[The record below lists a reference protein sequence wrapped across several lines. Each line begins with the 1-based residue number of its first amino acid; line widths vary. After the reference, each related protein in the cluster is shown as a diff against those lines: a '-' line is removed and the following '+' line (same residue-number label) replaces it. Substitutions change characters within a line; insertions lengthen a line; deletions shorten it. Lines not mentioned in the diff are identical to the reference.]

1 MGVLR
6 KSGELDALAEVVAA
20 TEPTGTYGIG
30 HTRWSTHGPPN
41 DRNAHPHTDET
52 GQVAVVHNGIIE
64 NYAELKAKLQ
74 ETGVTFTSDT
84 DTEVVPHL
92 IAQALDAS
100 EDPETAFHNT
110 VDRLEGSY
118 AIAAIIDGSETIY
131 AARQGSPLV
140 VGVGDDCTYLA
151 SDVPAFVDH
160 TRDVVFLEDGHRVI
174 ATKTGYT
181 VLDGDREPVDVDVE
195 TVSYTAEATGKSG
208 YDHYMLKE
216 IHEQPTALRQ
226 CFLRAK
232 RCTRGN
238 GHPRRDRRDP
248 TAERGPVRRLWN
260 LLPRRPLRRSHP
272 QRDGNPGRSLSR
284 KRVRAV
290 ATAAHARNARGRYY
304 PKRRDCRHAR
314 CAAGRQKPRCQHA
327 RAHQHSQLDGRPRV

>member
-1 MGVLR
+1 
-6 KSGELDALAEVVAA
+6 VAA

-131 AARQGSPLV
+131 AARQDHRSS
-140 VGVGDDCTYLA
+140 LA
-151 SDVPAFVDH
+151 SATTAPIWRATCQPSSTTPAMSSSSKMAI
-160 TRDVVFLEDGHRVI
+160 E
-174 ATKTGYT
+174 
-181 VLDGDREPVDVDVE
+181 
-195 TVSYTAEATGKSG
+195 
-208 YDHYMLKE
+208 
-216 IHEQPTALRQ
+216 
-226 CFLRAK
+226 
-232 RCTRGN
+232 
-238 GHPRRDRRDP
+238 
-248 TAERGPVRRLWN
+248 
-260 LLPRRPLRRSHP
+260 
-272 QRDGNPGRSLSR
+272 
-284 KRVRAV
+284 
-290 ATAAHARNARGRYY
+290 
-304 PKRRDCRHAR
+304 
-314 CAAGRQKPRCQHA
+314 
-327 RAHQHSQLDGRPRV
+327 